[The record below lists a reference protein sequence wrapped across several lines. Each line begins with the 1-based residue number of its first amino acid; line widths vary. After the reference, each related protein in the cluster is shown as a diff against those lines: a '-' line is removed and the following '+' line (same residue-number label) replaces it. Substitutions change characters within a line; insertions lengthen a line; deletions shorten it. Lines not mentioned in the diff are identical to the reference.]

1 MPGFEVTKQV
11 LFRFFFL
18 PTVRQSKTLKDHN
31 DDNDGLNNHNKLP
44 QKRCSTAFLSF
55 ITELTEVFS
64 DSALRPLNEIVVFS
78 RSPCGLLYF
87 TTLNFCILVTN
98 FQNAS
103 YVNNS

>member
-1 MPGFEVTKQV
+1 MYSVNKSVWTFQSNFLNEPHTISYDLQSFFGIVEDLVYTSLCYCFEVTKQV

-55 ITELTEVFS
+55 ITELTEFF
-64 DSALRPLNEIVVFS
+64 LIQL
-78 RSPCGLLYF
+78 
-87 TTLNFCILVTN
+87 
-98 FQNAS
+98 
-103 YVNNS
+103 